1 MLTTALCLGL
11 LAIVLAWPVPVL
23 LARAAW
29 PAGSPGVALVL
40 WQSIA
45 LAGGLAMIGALFV
58 YGLIP
63 FGANPVA
70 GIRSLADHL
79 VTGSI
84 PAGTSLDHVL
94 ALCGALLLGG
104 HLVLNLAVTIVHAE
118 RQQRRHLN
126 LVRLLSEPLEGRP
139 STRVIDHAAPVA
151 YCLPSVTHSATV
163 LSRGLLRLLDAGQ
176 VLAVVAHEEAHLA
189 QRHHLVLVAFKS
201 WHNALPWFPIANRAE
216 NAVALL
222 VEMLADDQARRA
234 VGDHTLAAAIALVG
248 SAGLDRAQLDR
259 AQIDRVQGPHSPT
272 EAADAAAFVARD
284 RPVDLV
290 TPRVRRLLTPPPRLS
305 AAASV
310 AVIGSAAALLVLPA
324 LLLAQA

>member
-63 FGANPVA
+63 FGANPVS

-104 HLVLNLAVTIVHAE
+104 HLVLNLVVTIVHAE

-163 LSRGLLRLLDAGQ
+163 LSRGLLSLLDAGQ

-248 SAGLDRAQLDR
+248 SAGLDRAQ
-259 AQIDRVQGPHSPT
+259 GPHSPT
-272 EAADAAAFVARD
+272 ETADAAAFVSRD

>member
-1 MLTTALCLGL
+1 VLTTALALGL
-11 LAIVLAWPVPVL
+11 LAVVLAWPVPVL

-45 LAGGLAMIGALFV
+45 LAGGLAMIGGFLV

-70 GIRSLADHL
+70 GIRSLAGHVATASL
-79 VTGSI
+79 
-84 PAGTSLDHVL
+84 PPGTSLAHVL

-104 HLVLNLAVTIVHAE
+104 HLVLNLAVTFVHAE
-118 RQQRRHLN
+118 RQQRRHLF
-126 LVRLLSEPLEGRP
+126 LVRLLSEPLDGRP
-139 STRVIDHAAPVA
+139 GTRVIDHAAPVA

-163 LSRGLLRLLDAGQ
+163 LSRGLLGLLDQRQ
-176 VLAVVAHEEAHLA
+176 VRAVVAHEEAHLA

-201 WHNALPWFPIANRAE
+201 WHSALPWFPIANRAE

-234 VGDHTLAAAIALVG
+234 VDDHTLAATIALVG
-248 SAGLDRAQLDR
+248 SAGLGQ
-259 AQIDRVQGPHSPT
+259 VN
-272 EAADAAAFVARD
+272 EALFTDATADAAAFVTRD

-290 TPRVRRLLTPPPRLS
+290 TPRIRRLLTPPARLTT
-305 AAASV
+305 AGSV
-310 AVIGSAAALLVLPA
+310 AVLGSALALLVLPA
-324 LLLAQA
+324 VLLAQA